1 MEAVKNGM
9 EEPIGKNKKIA
20 AGIVIF
26 ICTLFAIY
34 FGMAKYF
41 MNHFYFGSEINRINV
56 SGKTIED
63 AKKLVTSELLNYTL
77 NLKERKGTSEQ
88 IKAGDIG
95 LKYNLDKELKKFK
108 DNQSSFKWIS
118 GLFTAK
124 YSKMTAELSFNEGLL
139 RKRIDKL
146 SCFDSSNVTE
156 PENPSFRYVNT
167 NYVIV
172 KEVKGNKVNKDVL
185 YSHIVDSIL
194 KRKSEINLES
204 AGCYIEPQYNSKSK
218 EVMKVR
224 DMLNKYVSTKIT
236 YTFGE
241 YKEIIDGSI
250 INKWLK
256 TDGNLNITIDDGKV
270 KEYVVSLSNTYN
282 TVGKARRFITSSRNI
297 ISIGG
302 GDYGWSI
309 DIAKE
314 AQNLIKAVKEGLTVT
329 KKPAYIQTAFSM
341 NGNDIGNTY
350 VEIDLSK
357 QHLWYYR
364 NGSLIVQ
371 GDVVTGNV
379 SSNHATPCGIYRLKY
394 KLRNTILRGPG
405 YASPVTF
412 WMPFNGG
419 LGIHDAGWRNSFGG
433 NIYKTD
439 GSHGCINCP
448 FNVAKSVFNNIETGT
463 PVICY

>member
-1 MEAVKNGM
+1 VEAVKNGT
-9 EEPIGKNKKIA
+9 EEQIGKNKKIA
-20 AGIVIF
+20 AGITIL

-34 FGMAKYF
+34 FGMAEYF

-63 AKKLVTSELLNYTL
+63 AKKLVTSELKSYTL

-88 IKAGDIG
+88 IKADDIG
-95 LKYNLDKELKKFK
+95 LKYNLDEELKKFK
-108 DNQSSFKWIS
+108 DNQNSFKWIS

-124 YSKMTAELSFNEGLL
+124 YSKMTAELSFNEKLL

-146 SCFDSSNVTE
+146 SCFDSSNITE
-156 PENPSFRYVNT
+156 PKNPGFRYVNN

-172 KEVKGNKVNKDVL
+172 KEVNGNKVNKDVL

-218 EVMKVR
+218 EIMKVR
-224 DMLNKYVSTKIT
+224 DVLNKYVSTKIT

-241 YKEIIDGSI
+241 YKEILDGSI

-256 TDGNLNITIDDGKV
+256 IDRNLSITIDDGKL
-270 KEYVVSLSNTYN
+270 KEYVVSLSNAYN
-282 TVGKARRFITSSRNI
+282 TIGKARRFTTSSGNA

-302 GDYGWSI
+302 GDYGRSI

-314 AQNLIKAVKEGLTVT
+314 TQYLIKAIKEGQTVT

-350 VEIDLSK
+350 VEIDLTK
-357 QHLWYYR
+357 QHLWYYK

-379 SSNHATPCGIYRLKY
+379 NSNHATPRGIYRLKY

-405 YASPVTF
+405 YAAPVTF

-419 LGIHDAGWRNSFGG
+419 IGIHDAGWRSVFGG

-448 FNVAKSVFNNIETGT
+448 YNVAKSVFNNIETGT